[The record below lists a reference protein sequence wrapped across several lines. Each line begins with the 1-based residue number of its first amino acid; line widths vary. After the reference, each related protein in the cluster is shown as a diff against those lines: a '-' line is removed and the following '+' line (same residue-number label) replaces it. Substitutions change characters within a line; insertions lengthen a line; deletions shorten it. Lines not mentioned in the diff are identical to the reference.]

1 MNRFAKGFRVISGIV
16 VLLNL
21 VAVFLPVTVCTQEN
35 YPTLSWTAFDYIKS
49 IFERKLPY
57 GEAIANEMTS
67 RQMLWIAGLML
78 LPILLSVITCIWGI
92 VGSARQI
99 FSSILAFVVPGIYGG
114 MIAKIPYL
122 WPVDAGNCVY
132 SRGIACT
139 LHLVFGAVGCV
150 TALVALILTPR
161 KPKPHTASA
170 IPQVDEIKQEQIQ
183 ARYNVILDGEQ
194 EQFPAYTPK
203 QPRGVMVGLKG
214 IYAGAEI
221 SFVNGEYIK
230 LGRLAD
236 NHLVFE
242 GQEKVSRN
250 HCKIKWDS
258 NTGKYTIVDY
268 SSNGTFVNGA
278 QDCLPQNLEIE
289 MTPGTVIVLGDEN
302 NVFRLE

>member
-1 MNRFAKGFRVISGIV
+1 MNRFAKGFRVVSGIV
-16 VLLNL
+16 MLLNL
-21 VAVFLPVTVCTQEN
+21 VAAFVPVTVCTQEN

-49 IFERKLPY
+49 IFDRKLPY

-67 RQMLWIAGLML
+67 GQLLWIIGLML
-78 LPILLSVITCIWGI
+78 LPILLSVITSIWGI
-92 VGSARQI
+92 VGSERQI
-99 FSSILAFVVPGIYGG
+99 FSCILALVVTGIYGG
-114 MIAKIPYL
+114 MIVRIPYL
-122 WPVDAGNCVY
+122 WPVDTGNCVY
-132 SRGIACT
+132 SRGAACT
-139 LHLVFGAVGCV
+139 MHLVIGAVGCV

-161 KPKPHTASA
+161 KPKTRTASA
-170 IPQVDEIKQEQIQ
+170 IPKVNEIKQEQIQ
-183 ARYNVILDGEQ
+183 ARYNVILEEEQ
-194 EQFPAYTPK
+194 DQFPAYTSK

-214 IYAGAEI
+214 MYAGAEI
-221 SFVNGEYIK
+221 SLLNGEYIK

-268 SSNGTFVNGA
+268 SSNGTFVNGS

-289 MTPGTVIVLGDEN
+289 MIPGTVIVLGDEN
-302 NVFRLE
+302 NIFRLE